1 MKIIND
7 KSNSV
12 FVTEVDGKE
21 AYLRYTMKGE
31 NVIDFIYT
39 YTPPELRGNGLAEK
53 IVREGFLFAK
63 GSKLKVI
70 PTCPYI
76 MYFLSKNEE
85 YKDLLN

>member
-85 YKDLLN
+85 FRNLLN